1 MMPGGRNMQVFVARQ
16 PIFDRRQRIFAYE
29 LLFRQG
35 QENYYSA
42 ADGDQATS
50 QVIVNS
56 FWLIGLPTLTD
67 GKRAFIN
74 FTANLLKN
82 EIVTVL
88 PSEQIAVEILET
100 VDPTDDILEACRKI
114 RKLGFLIVLDDFV
127 FEPRFEPLMELADII
142 KIDFRITGLAEQIKL
157 INMCKGRNVQFLAE
171 KVETPEEFRQA
182 MELGYSYFQGY
193 FFSKPVIVAGQ
204 SIPNN
209 KAMNFQL
216 LQQVNSCLLDLDKL
230 EKIIEKD
237 VFLTYM
243 LLKYINSASFGFR
256 ASIRSIR
263 QALTLLGS
271 KEAIKW
277 AALIVTRGL
286 AQDKPQ
292 ELVVVSVMR
301 ARFCELLAGEA
312 GHKERGSDAF
322 LLGLLSLIDALLDRP
337 LSDILAELPV
347 VPDVRAALLGKSG
360 LFHDIYQL
368 SLAYEQGDWQTVSE
382 YAAKLN
388 ITEERLPVLHVNSL
402 AWARES
408 TLE

>member
-1 MMPGGRNMQVFVARQ
+1 MQVFVARQ
-16 PIFDRRQRIFAYE
+16 PIFDRRQHIFAYE

-56 FWLIGLPTLTD
+56 FWLIGLPTLTG

-82 EIVTVL
+82 EIVTML
-88 PSEQIAVEILET
+88 PADQIAVEILET
-100 VDPTDDILEACRKI
+100 VDPTADIVEACRKI

-142 KIDFRITGLAEQIKL
+142 KIDFQITGIEEQITL
-157 INMCKGRNVQFLAE
+157 IEMCRGKNIHFLAE

-182 MELGYSYFQGY
+182 MELGYTYFQGY
-193 FFSKPVIVAGQ
+193 FFSKPIIVAGQ
-204 SIPNN
+204 SIPKN
-209 KAMNFQL
+209 KMVNFKL
-216 LQQVNSCLLDLDKL
+216 LQQISCSLLDLDKL
-230 EKIIEKD
+230 EKLIEKD

-263 QALTLLGS
+263 QALALLGV
-271 KEAIKW
+271 KEAVKW
-277 AALIVTRGL
+277 AALIVTREL

-292 ELVVVSVMR
+292 ELVVISVMR
-301 ARFCELLAGEA
+301 ARFCELLANEA
-312 GHKERGSDAF
+312 GYKERGSDAF
-322 LLGLLSLIDALLDRP
+322 LVGLLSLIDALLDRP
-337 LSDILAELPV
+337 LADIMAELPV
-347 VPDVRAALLGKSG
+347 TPDVRAALLGTAG
-360 LFHDIYQL
+360 LFQDIYQL
-368 SLAYEQGDWQTVSE
+368 SLAYEQGNWQAVII
-382 YAAKLN
+382 YAGKLN
-388 ITEERLPVLHVNSL
+388 IAEARLPVLHMNSL
-402 AWARES
+402 AWYKES
-408 TLE
+408 GLE

>member
-1 MMPGGRNMQVFVARQ
+1 MQVFVARQ
-16 PIFDRRQRIFAYE
+16 PIFDRRQHIFAYE

-56 FWLIGLPTLTD
+56 FWLIGLSTLTG

-82 EIVTVL
+82 EIVTML
-88 PSEQIAVEILET
+88 PTDQIAVEILET
-100 VDPTDDILEACRKI
+100 VDPTADIVEACRKI

-142 KIDFRITGLAEQIKL
+142 KIDFQITGIEEQIKL
-157 INMCKGRNVQFLAE
+157 IEMCRGKDIRFLAE

-182 MELGYSYFQGY
+182 MELGYTYFQGY
-193 FFSKPVIVAGQ
+193 FFSKPIIVAGQ
-204 SIPNN
+204 SIPKN
-209 KAMNFQL
+209 KTVNFRL
-216 LQQVNSCLLDLDKL
+216 LQQISSSLLDLDKL
-230 EKIIEKD
+230 EKLIEKD

-263 QALTLLGS
+263 QALALLGV
-271 KEAIKW
+271 KEAVKW
-277 AALIVTRGL
+277 AALIVTREL

-292 ELVVVSVMR
+292 ELVVISVMR
-301 ARFCELLAGEA
+301 ARFCELLANEA
-312 GHKERGSDAF
+312 GYKERGSDAF

-337 LSDILAELPV
+337 LADVLAELPV
-347 VPDVRAALLGKSG
+347 TPDVRAALLGTAG
-360 LFHDIYQL
+360 LFQDIYQL
-368 SLAYEQGDWQTVSE
+368 SLAYEQGNWQAVII
-382 YAAKLN
+382 YAGQLN
-388 ITEERLPVLHVNSL
+388 IAEARLPVLHVNSL
-402 AWARES
+402 AWYKES
-408 TLE
+408 GLE

>member
-1 MMPGGRNMQVFVARQ
+1 MQVFVARQ
-16 PIFDRRQRIFAYE
+16 PIFDRRQHIFAYE

-35 QENYYSA
+35 QDNYYSA

-56 FWLIGLPTLTD
+56 FWLIGLPTLTG

-82 EIVTVL
+82 EIVTML
-88 PSEQIAVEILET
+88 PADQIAVEILET
-100 VDPTDDILEACRKI
+100 VNPSADIIEACRKI

-142 KIDFRITGLAEQIKL
+142 KVDFQLTGLTEQIRL
-157 INMCKGRNVQFLAE
+157 MEMCKGKNIRFLAE

-193 FFSKPVIVAGQ
+193 FFSKPIIVAGQ
-204 SIPNN
+204 GIPNT
-209 KAMNFQL
+209 KALNFRL
-216 LQQVNSCLLDLDKL
+216 LQQVSSSLLDLDKL
-230 EKIIEKD
+230 EKIVEKD

-243 LLKYINSASFGFR
+243 LLKYINSAAFGFR

-263 QALTLLGS
+263 QALALLGV
-271 KEAIKW
+271 KEAAKW
-277 AALIVTRGL
+277 AALIATRGL

-292 ELVVVSVMR
+292 ELVIISVIR
-301 ARFCELLAGEA
+301 ARFCELLANEA
-312 GHKERGSDAF
+312 GYRERGSDAF

-337 LSDILAELPV
+337 LADILEELPV
-347 VPDVRAALLGKSG
+347 VADVRAALLGSAG
-360 LFHDIYQL
+360 LFQDIYQL
-368 SLAYEQGDWQTVSE
+368 SLAYEQGNWQRVF
-382 YAAKLN
+382 ACAGKLN
-388 ITEERLPVLHVNSL
+388 IEKERLPVLHVSSL
-402 AWARES
+402 AWYRES
-408 TLE
+408 GLE

>member
-1 MMPGGRNMQVFVARQ
+1 MQVFVARQ
-16 PIFDRRQRIFAYE
+16 PIFDRRQHIFAYE

-56 FWLIGLPTLTD
+56 FWLIGLSTLTG

-82 EIVTVL
+82 EIVTML
-88 PSEQIAVEILET
+88 PADQIAVEILET
-100 VDPTDDILEACRKI
+100 VDPTADIVEACRKI

-142 KIDFRITGLAEQIKL
+142 KIDFQITGIEEQIKL
-157 INMCKGRNVQFLAE
+157 IEMCRGKDIRFLAE

-182 MELGYSYFQGY
+182 MELGYTYFQGY
-193 FFSKPVIVAGQ
+193 FFSKPIIVAGQ
-204 SIPNN
+204 SIPKN
-209 KAMNFQL
+209 KSVNFRL
-216 LQQVNSCLLDLDKL
+216 LQQISSSLLDLDKL
-230 EKIIEKD
+230 EKLIEKD

-263 QALTLLGS
+263 QALALLGV
-271 KEAIKW
+271 KEAVKW
-277 AALIVTRGL
+277 AALIVTREL

-292 ELVVVSVMR
+292 ELVVISVMR
-301 ARFCELLAGEA
+301 ARFCELLANEA
-312 GHKERGSDAF
+312 GYKERGSDAF

-337 LSDILAELPV
+337 LADVLAELPV
-347 VPDVRAALLGKSG
+347 TPDVRAALLGTAG
-360 LFHDIYQL
+360 LFQDIYQL
-368 SLAYEQGDWQTVSE
+368 SLAYEQGNWQAVII
-382 YAAKLN
+382 YAGQLN
-388 ITEERLPVLHVNSL
+388 IAEARLPVLHVNSL
-402 AWARES
+402 AWYKES
-408 TLE
+408 GLE